1 MYLDEHI
8 HELCGKIELS
18 RDPDEVCELTGLLKA
33 ALHVK
38 IQDLTNSVAAVIRNT
53 PYRTLL
59 DLGDATVTH
68 SERKPPV
75 TDYSA
80 A

>member
-1 MYLDEHI
+1 MSLDERI
-8 HELCGKIELS
+8 HELSNRIELS

-38 IQDLTNSVAAVIRNT
+38 IQDLTNSLATVIRNM

-59 DLGDATVTH
+59 ELGDTTVTH
-68 SERKPPV
+68 RERKPPIS
-75 TDYSA
+75 DYSA

>member
-1 MYLDEHI
+1 MSLDERI
-8 HELCGKIELS
+8 HELCNRIEIS
-18 RDPDEVCELTGLLKA
+18 KDPDELCELTGLLKA

-38 IQDLTNSVAAVIRNT
+38 IQDLTNSIAAVMRNT

-59 DLGDATVTH
+59 DMSDTKVTH

>member
-1 MYLDEHI
+1 
-8 HELCGKIELS
+8 
-18 RDPDEVCELTGLLKA
+18 
-33 ALHVK
+33 
-38 IQDLTNSVAAVIRNT
+38 VIRNT

-68 SERKPPV
+68 SERKPAV
-75 TDYSA
+75 SDYSA

>member
-1 MYLDEHI
+1 MSPDERV
-8 HELCGKIELS
+8 HELYNRIELS
-18 RDPDEVCELTGLLKA
+18 RDPDEVCELIGLLKA

-38 IQDLTNSVAAVIRNT
+38 IQDLTNSIASVIGNT

-59 DLGDATVTH
+59 DMSDTKVTH

>member
-1 MYLDEHI
+1 MSPDERI
-8 HELCGKIELS
+8 HELCSKIEIS

-38 IQDLTNSVAAVIRNT
+38 IQDLTNSIAAVIRNT

-59 DLGDATVTH
+59 DMTDTKVTH
-68 SERKPPV
+68 SERKPPLA
-75 TDYSA
+75 DYSA

>member
-1 MYLDEHI
+1 MSLDERI
-8 HELCGKIELS
+8 HELSNRIELS
-18 RDPDEVCELTGLLKA
+18 TDPDEVCELTGLLKA

-38 IQDLTNSVAAVIRNT
+38 IQDLTNSLAAVIRNM

-59 DLGDATVTH
+59 EFGDTTVTH
-68 SERKPPV
+68 RERKPPIS
-75 TDYSA
+75 DYSA